1 MHEQSLMNDL
11 MAKILTIA
19 KENGGKRVVAVDVWL
34 GALSHMSAAHF
45 AEHYHHSAMGTIAEG
60 ARLDTELSDDI
71 DHPDAN
77 HILLRSVEVE
87 NE

>member
-19 KENGGKRVVAVDVWL
+19 QENRGSRVVSVDVWL

-45 AEHYHHSAMGTIAEG
+45 TEHYNQSAVGTIAEG
-60 ARLDTELSDDI
+60 ARLNAEVSEDI
-71 DHPDAN
+71 DHPNAH
-77 HILLRSVEVE
+77 HILLKSVEVE
-87 NE
+87 D

>member
-1 MHEQSLMNDL
+1 MNDL

-19 KENGGKRVVAVDVWL
+19 QENGGKRVVSIDVWL

-45 AEHYHHSAMGTIAEG
+45 AEHYTHSAKGTIAEG
-60 ARLDTELSDDI
+60 ARLNTELSEDI

-77 HILLRSVEVE
+77 SILLKSVEVE
-87 NE
+87 DE